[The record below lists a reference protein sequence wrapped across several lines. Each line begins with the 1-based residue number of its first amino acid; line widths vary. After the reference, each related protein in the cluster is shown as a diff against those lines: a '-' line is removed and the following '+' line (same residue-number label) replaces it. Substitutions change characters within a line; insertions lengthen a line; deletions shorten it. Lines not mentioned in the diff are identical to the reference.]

1 MKDMNNILKRKEE
14 KTMRPKKPNGGM
26 STILGKKIDFKDYK
40 ASQGVVK
47 VLCEKNH
54 SKFTL
59 LDDNRDIQ
67 VRHVEALMASIRKF
81 GQLMPIVVNEKM
93 EVIEGQHRLRACS
106 ELNIAVAYIVST
118 KASGKDIAV
127 MNNSQKGWKNR
138 DYLKHFSHYNHYNSS
153 EYKKVQK
160 FFDDYSLPF
169 HTGLMILSGVKY
181 KNRGNDRGPMP
192 SFRAGTFKVNNLEV
206 ADTLGGQLMKLK
218 SFVPRLV
225 RVNKFCLAFIRVS
238 KLENF
243 SLQLAYSQIE
253 KNFKKFERCGNQ
265 EEWDEAM
272 VKAYNHQL
280 QAKGKKKQK
289 RISIRKEGF

>member
-1 MKDMNNILKRKEE
+1 MKG
-14 KTMRPKKPNGGM
+14 KKLNGGTT
-26 STILGKKIDFKDYK
+26 TILGRKISFNDYK

-47 VLCEKNH
+47 VLYENNH

-59 LDDNRDIQ
+59 LDDNRDIRP
-67 VRHVEALMASIRKF
+67 RHVESLMASIRKF
-81 GQLMPIVVNEKM
+81 GQLMPIVVNEKL

-106 ELNIAVAYIVST
+106 DLKIPVAYIISL
-118 KASGKDIAV
+118 KASGKDVAV
-127 MNNSQKGWKNR
+127 MNNSQEGWKNR
-138 DYLKHFSHYNHYNSS
+138 DFLKHFSHSNHYNSS

-160 FFDDYSLPF
+160 FFEDHSLPF
-169 HTGLMILSGVKY
+169 HTGLLILSGVEF

-192 SFRAGTFKVNNLEV
+192 AFRDGIFKVKNLET
-206 ADTLGGQLMKLK
+206 ANTIGGQLMKLK

-280 QAKGKKKQK
+280 KAKGKKNQKQK